1 VTKSPLA
8 VAFILLAALIAF
20 PQGAQA
26 VDKPNILIMADDA
39 DTDTVPRHSR
49 VFKRVLDAIAGELHT
64 EGFDVFDEV
73 AVTLDDFAQDRSR
86 RSDAEVIDI
95 ANSVTRPPIDIVVLF
110 SIYASAEELKHTMKV
125 KARISGRLLNTK
137 SGQRLENFRGRF
149 SEKLDRAGRLSTRV
163 PAGGGWQI
171 QSHPCQGPRRRVG
184 DQVG

>member
-1 VTKSPLA
+1 MAANPSIAVDIAATQWPRCAVTKSPLA

-26 VDKPNILIMADDA
+26 VDKPNILIMGDDA
-39 DTDTVPRHSR
+39 DADTVPRHSR

-95 ANSVTRPPIDIVVLF
+95 AKSVTRPPIDIVVLF
-110 SIYASAEELKHTMKV
+110 SIYASAEELKYTTKV
-125 KARISGRLLNTK
+125 KARILGRLLNTK
-137 SGQRLENFRGRF
+137 SGQRLGSFEVD
-149 SEKLDRAGRLSTRV
+149 S
-163 PAGGGWQI
+163 
-171 QSHPCQGPRRRVG
+171 PRNWIASADCPRE
-184 DQVG
+184 